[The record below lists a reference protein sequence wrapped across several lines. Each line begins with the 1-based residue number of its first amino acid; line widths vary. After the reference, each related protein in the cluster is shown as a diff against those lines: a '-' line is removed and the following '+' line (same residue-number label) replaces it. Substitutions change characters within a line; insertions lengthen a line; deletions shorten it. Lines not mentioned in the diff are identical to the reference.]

1 MMYNSISVNE
11 MDQLYRKKPNTK
23 ILDVREEDEY
33 ANGHIPGATSM
44 PLSSFSEHLED
55 LDKDKNYHVICF
67 SGSRSGMA
75 CQLLASS
82 GYQATNIIGGMSA
95 WRGDVE

>member
-33 ANGHIPGATSM
+33 VSGHIPGATSM
-44 PLSSFSEHLED
+44 PLSSFAEQLNE
-55 LDKDKNYHVICF
+55 LDKHQTYHVICY

-75 CQLLASS
+75 CQFLAKS

-95 WRGDVE
+95 WRGDLE